1 MKEYDVTITEISK
14 MTVTVEAES
23 MDDAK
28 QIVSDGWRNG
38 EYVLDYSNFVDVDF
52 EAKDPMINLTYKEM
66 SDVFRHINESGKKHV
81 CGYIVFSQSSFEK
94 DYSEQSRTYVV
105 SSNNKAYIPGAG
117 GYSIFGSCL
126 DGTDQ
131 CIRLEG
137 YMRGD
142 NHWEIDRCYMK
153 KDDYEAAISQPVKAK
168 EDHEER

>member
-1 MKEYDVTITEISK
+1 MKEFDVTITEISK

-23 MDDAK
+23 LEEAK
-28 QIVSDGWRNG
+28 QIVSDSWDKG
-38 EYVLDYSNFVDVDF
+38 EYVLDYSNFSEVDF
-52 EAKDPMINLTYKEM
+52 DATDPMIDLTYKEM
-66 SDVFRHINESGKKHV
+66 SDVFRHINETGKKHV

-105 SSNNKAYIPGAG
+105 SSDNKAYIPGAG

-142 NHWEIDRCYMK
+142 NRWKIDRCYMK
-153 KDDYEAAISQPVKAK
+153 KDDYEAAISQPVKAQ
-168 EDHEER
+168 EDREER